1 MNINTNN
8 YSVSTKA
15 NAAPVIKKFSY
26 ALENGEKLACRHND
40 NLMEVMI
47 SKPLKNGKE
56 AFVNGICEFNSKG
69 LKGSQLE
76 HILKQ
81 ITDGLNDGKRFLLEL
96 IKSQRA

>member
-1 MNINTNN
+1 MNIITNN

-15 NAAPVIKKFSY
+15 NMAPAIKKFSY
-26 ALENGEKLACRHND
+26 ALDNGEKLYCRHND

-56 AFVNGICEFNSKG
+56 AVVGGIHEFNSKG
-69 LKGSQLE
+69 LKGSALE
-76 HILKQ
+76 HVLTQ